1 MKTSV
6 TQSSSVKAARKML
19 LKVSN
24 THVIEIQQYQQ
35 QQILYNSVFLSPSL
49 CTKQSILFERENSTN
64 AVYKQRQAKIWN
76 PRA

>member
-35 QQILYNSVFLSPSL
+35 QHILYNSVFLSPSL
-49 CTKQSILFERENSTN
+49 CTKRSILSGRGNSTD
-64 AVYKQRQAKIWN
+64 AMFEGI
-76 PRA
+76 PS